1 MRRFRETSRLGIV
14 GVVVLNAMDDVAR
27 DRLPGIFLA
36 TAVVVVQVVWAA
48 TLLYFGFR
56 FL

>member
-1 MRRFRETSRLGIV
+1 LGIV